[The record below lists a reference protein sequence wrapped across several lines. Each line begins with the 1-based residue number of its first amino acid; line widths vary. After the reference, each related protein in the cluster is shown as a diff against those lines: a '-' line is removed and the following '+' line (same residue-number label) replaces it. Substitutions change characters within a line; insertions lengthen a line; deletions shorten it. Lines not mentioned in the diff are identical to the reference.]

1 MDPEHSVKPNSRHTT
16 IRVLDWLIVAAALV
30 TLIVRFTDGFYAEP
44 WGLRVSMRRFER
56 PLLVAA
62 ALIVFR
68 RWLDRDTGF
77 LGIPGS
83 RYKAWWLA
91 TFRLD
96 ADSLAGVALPSRVH
110 TAAGAIALV
119 VAGLGMYWVQL
130 AHMESVPDLGDPLF
144 SMWRMG
150 WIAHQ
155 LSGDPRPFFD
165 ANIFNPTP
173 LTLTFSDSMLL
184 PSLLAAP
191 FLDAGLRPSI
201 VYNAFFLAGILA
213 SGLATY
219 FLVKRLT
226 RSIPA
231 AFIGGLLYTLHPY
244 RFEHYAHFEL
254 QMTMWMPLG
263 LLALLRF
270 CDSLRLRDA
279 MLAALCMAAQLYS
292 SMYYGIFF
300 PLFAGAIVITLLV
313 LTRAPWGRVL
323 RPAAVAGLVAVVL
336 AAPLAG
342 PYVRAQAIKGERD
355 EGVVKFY
362 SADIEDFFRPHQ
374 RLATYTGHLLPDVHP
389 ERALFPGFS
398 PLVLSLV
405 SLAPPIGQMR
415 LAFTAGLLVAGD
427 MTQGL
432 NGSLYPFLY
441 DVFPPIRGMRVPAR
455 FSILLGIAL
464 AVLASFGVRRLLAR
478 CRTPASRALVL
489 AGMTALVLVDL
500 RPKLELMPVWREPP
514 PIYDVLKVQA
524 DPVVL
529 AEFPFEL
536 TLPLVTNEIPFMY
549 FSMWHWLPMV
559 NGYSG
564 FFPPGRDS
572 LPEIVRGF
580 PDAASIAAL
589 RMHGATH
596 VTINCALMGPDC
608 DAVMRR
614 ADQTPQLTRL
624 KEATWEGK
632 AVRLYKLR

>member
-1 MDPEHSVKPNSRHTT
+1 MDPERPVNPRSRRTP
-16 IRVLDWLIVAAALV
+16 IRVLDWLIVVAALV
-30 TLIVRFTDGFYAEP
+30 TLVVRFTGGFYAEP

-56 PLLVAA
+56 PLLVAV
-62 ALIVFR
+62 ALILLR

-83 RYKAWWLA
+83 RYRAWRQA
-91 TFRLD
+91 TFVLD
-96 ADSLAGVALPSRVH
+96 ADSLAGVSVPSPLH
-110 TAAGAIALV
+110 TAAGAIGLLV
-119 VAGLGMYWVQL
+119 VGLSVYWMQL
-130 AHMESVPDLGDPLF
+130 GHMEWVPDLGDPLF

-165 ANIFNPTP
+165 ANIFYPTP

-184 PSLLAAP
+184 PSFAAAP
-191 FLDAGLRPSI
+191 FLNAGFRPAI
-201 VYNAFFLAGILA
+201 VYNAFLLVAILA

-219 FLVKRLT
+219 FLVRRLT

-244 RFEHYAHFEL
+244 RFEHYSHLEL

-270 CDSLRLRDA
+270 CDTLRLRDA

-300 PLFAGAIVITLLV
+300 PLYATAVIGTLLV
-313 LTRAPWGRVL
+313 LARTPWRRVL
-323 RPAAVAGLVAVVL
+323 TPAAIAGLTAVVL
-336 AAPLAG
+336 AVPLAR
-342 PYVRAQAIKGERD
+342 PYAQAQSIKGDRGESI
-355 EGVVKFY
+355 VKFY

-374 RLATYTGHLLPDVHP
+374 RLATYSGHLLPDVHP

-398 PLVLSLV
+398 TLVLSAV
-405 SLAPPIGQMR
+405 ALAPPIGEMR

-455 FSILLGIAL
+455 FSILLGISL
-464 AVLASFGVRRLLAR
+464 TVLASFGVRRLLAR
-478 CRTPASRALVL
+478 CRTPAARALAL
-489 AGMTALVLVDL
+489 AGMTALILIDL
-500 RPKLELMPVWREPP
+500 RPNLELMPVWREPP
-514 PIYDVLKVQA
+514 PIYDELKAQRE
-524 DPVVL
+524 PVVL
-529 AEFPFEL
+529 AEFPFE
-536 TLPLVTNEIPFMY
+536 TKVPLVTNEIPFMY
-549 FSMWHWLPMV
+549 FSMWHWLPTV

-564 FFPPGRDS
+564 FSPPGREA

-580 PDAASIAAL
+580 PDGASIAAL

-596 VTINCALMGPDC
+596 VTINCALVGPDC
-608 DAVMRR
+608 DDVMRR
-614 ADQTPQLTRL
+614 MDQTPQLTLL
-624 KEATWEGK
+624 KEATWEGR
-632 AVRLYKLR
+632 AVRLYRLK

>member
-1 MDPEHSVKPNSRHTT
+1 MDPEHSVTPHSRRTT
-16 IRVLDWLIVAAALV
+16 IRVLDWLIVVAALV
-30 TLIVRFTDGFYAEP
+30 TLVVRFTGGFYAEP

-62 ALIVFR
+62 ALILLR
-68 RWLDRDTGF
+68 RWLDRETGF

-83 RYKAWWLA
+83 RYRAVLLA
-91 TFRLD
+91 TVRLD
-96 ADSLAGVALPSRVH
+96 TDSLTGVPIPSRIH
-110 TAAGAIALV
+110 AAAGAIALLV
-119 VAGLGMYWVQL
+119 VGLGMYWVQL
-130 AHMESVPDLGDPLF
+130 SHMEWVPDLGDPLF

-150 WIAHQ
+150 WIARQ

-165 ANIFNPTP
+165 ANIFYPTP

-191 FLDAGLRPSI
+191 FLKAGLRPAI

-263 LLALLRF
+263 LLALVRF

-300 PLFAGAIVITLLV
+300 PLFAGAVVVTLLV
-313 LTRAPWGRVL
+313 LTRTSWRRVL
-323 RPAAVAGLVAVVL
+323 TPAAVAGLAAVLL
-336 AAPLAG
+336 AAPLAR
-342 PYVRAQAIKGERD
+342 PYARAQAIKGDRGED
-355 EGVVKFY
+355 VVKFY
-362 SADIEDFFRPHQ
+362 SADIEDFFRPHP
-374 RLATYTGHLLPDVHP
+374 RLATYAGRLLPDVHP

-405 SLAPPIGQMR
+405 ALAPPIGQMR

-427 MTQGL
+427 MTQGM

-478 CRTPASRALVL
+478 CRTPASRALAL

-514 PIYDVLKVQA
+514 PIYDVLKTQTG
-524 DPVVL
+524 PVVL
-529 AEFPFEL
+529 AEFPFEVH
-536 TLPLVTNEIPFMY
+536 LPLVTSEIPFMY

-564 FFPPGRDS
+564 FTPPGREA
-572 LPEIVRGF
+572 LPEVVRGF
-580 PDAASIAAL
+580 PDGASIAAL

-596 VTINCALMGPDC
+596 VTINCALMGSDC

-614 ADQTPQLTRL
+614 ADQTPQLTL
-624 KEATWEGK
+624 LNEATWEGK
-632 AVRLYKLR
+632 PVRLYRLR

>member
-1 MDPEHSVKPNSRHTT
+1 MDPERTVNPRTRHTT
-16 IRVLDWLIVAAALV
+16 IRVLDWLVVVAAVV
-30 TLIVRFTDGFYAEP
+30 TLVVRFSGGFYTEP

-56 PLLVAA
+56 PLLVAVV
-62 ALIVFR
+62 LILLRGWV
-68 RWLDRDTGF
+68 DRDTGF

-83 RYKAWWLA
+83 RYRAWFLA

-96 ADSLAGVALPSRVH
+96 ADSLTGVALPSRLH
-110 TAAGAIALV
+110 TAMGAIALLV
-119 VAGLGMYWVQL
+119 VGLGMFWVQL
-130 AHMESVPDLGDPLF
+130 SHMESVPDLGDPVF

-150 WIAHQ
+150 WVAHQ
-155 LSGDPRPFFD
+155 LSGDSRPFFD
-165 ANIFNPTP
+165 ANIFHPTP

-191 FLDAGLRPSI
+191 FLNAGVRPAI
-201 VYNAFFLAGILA
+201 VYNAFLLGAILS
-213 SGLATY
+213 SGLAAY
-219 FLVKRLT
+219 FLVRRLT

-244 RFEHYAHFEL
+244 RLEHYPHFEL

-270 CDSLRLRDA
+270 CDTLRLRDA
-279 MLAALCMAAQLYS
+279 ILASLCMAAQLYS

-300 PLFAGAIVITLLV
+300 PLFATAVVGSLLMFTRTPWRRVIT
-313 LTRAPWGRVL
+313 
-323 RPAAVAGLVAVVL
+323 PAAVAGIVAIVL
-336 AAPLAG
+336 AVPLAR
-342 PYVRAQAIKGERD
+342 PYAQAQAIKGERG
-355 EGVVKFY
+355 EAVVKYY
-362 SADIEDFFRPHQ
+362 SADIEDFLRPHP
-374 RLATYTGHLLPDVHP
+374 RLATYAGRLLPDVHP

-398 PLVLSLV
+398 PLVLSV
-405 SLAPPIGQMR
+405 VALAPPIGQLR
-415 LAFTAGLLVAGD
+415 LAFTAGLLVAVD

-455 FSILLGIAL
+455 FSILLGLAL
-464 AVLASFGVRRLLAR
+464 AVLAAFGARRLMAR
-478 CRTPASRALVL
+478 CRTPAMRTLAF
-489 AGMTALVLVDL
+489 AGMTALILVDL
-500 RPKLELMPVWREPP
+500 RPELELMPVWREPP
-514 PIYDVLKVQA
+514 PIYEELKGERE
-524 DPVVL
+524 PVVL

-536 TLPLVTNEIPFMY
+536 NLPKVTNEIPFMY
-549 FSMWHWLPMV
+549 FSMWHWLPTV

-564 FFPPGRDS
+564 FLPSGREV

-580 PDAASIAAL
+580 PDSVSIAAL

-608 DAVMRR
+608 DAVMRK
-614 ADQTPQLTRL
+614 ADQTPQLTLL

-632 AVRLYKLR
+632 PVRLYRLR